1 MPVRTTTAAPAETA
15 ALTLTEYAVLALL
28 VHAKAAISGYDL
40 RKLATSG
47 VGYIWAPSK
56 TQLYAVLGRLVDR
69 GLATRRDVA
78 QRRRPDKQLYRA
90 TAAGR
95 AAVRDWLARPED
107 QDDPDRSTF
116 ILKLFFGSQGD
127 HAALRAQ
134 LQAFRESYARR
145 LELYEHKARNRTP
158 DGDAF
163 TFLTLR
169 YGIARARAAVSWA
182 DEALKELA

>member
-1 MPVRTTTAAPAETA
+1 MTVRTPTPAETA
-15 ALTLTEYAVLALL
+15 TLTLTEYAVLALL
-28 VHAKAAISGYDL
+28 VHVGGPISGYDL

-56 TQLYAVLGRLVDR
+56 TQLYAVLARLVDR

-90 TAAGR
+90 SAAGR
-95 AAVRDWLARPED
+95 AAVRDWLARDETEA
-107 QDDPDRSTF
+107 DPDRSTF

-127 HAALRAQ
+127 RTALRAQ
-134 LQAFRESYARR
+134 LAAFRDAYARR
-145 LELYEHKARNRTP
+145 LDLYEQKARNRTA
-158 DGDAF
+158 DGDDF

-169 YGIARARAAVSWA
+169 YGIARARAAVDWA

>member
-1 MPVRTTTAAPAETA
+1 MPVRTGTAT
-15 ALTLTEYAVLALL
+15 LTLTEYAVLALL
-28 VHAKAAISGYDL
+28 VHARGPISGYDL

-56 TQLYAVLGRLVDR
+56 TQLYAVLARLVDR
-69 GLATRRDVA
+69 GHATRRDVA

-90 TAAGR
+90 TPAGR
-95 AAVRDWLARPED
+95 TAVHDWLARAENET
-107 QDDPDRSTF
+107 DPDRSTF

-127 HAALRAQ
+127 RAALREQ
-134 LQAFRESYARR
+134 LAAFREAYARR

-158 DGDAF
+158 DGDEF

-169 YGIARARAAVSWA
+169 YGIARARAAVDWA
-182 DEALKELA
+182 DEALNELA